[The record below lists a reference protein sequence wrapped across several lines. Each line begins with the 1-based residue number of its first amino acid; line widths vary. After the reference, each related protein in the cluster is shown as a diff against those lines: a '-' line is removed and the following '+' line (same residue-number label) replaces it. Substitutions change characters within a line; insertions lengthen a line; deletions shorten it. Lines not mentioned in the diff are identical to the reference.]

1 MNYLVDHSISMCAVN
16 NAGNGAATPTL
27 DSTAEGIE
35 DLFRSNVY
43 GPIYVT
49 QAVVPHM
56 PPGGRIINI
65 SSVGSKLGL
74 EAMPLYCATKAAL
87 DSLTYIWAAEVRQIS
102 LFVKNLSLSL
112 LRQFEN

>member
-1 MNYLVDHSISMCAVN
+1 MDYLVDHSISMCAVN

-27 DSTAEGIE
+27 DSTAEEIE

-56 PPGGRIINI
+56 PPGGRIINT

-87 DSLTYIWAAEVRQIS
+87 DSLTYVWAAEVRQIS

-112 LRQFEN
+112 LR